1 MKYLI
6 FLVAAALVIL
16 LATFG
21 IQNPFPVRVRFFQFE
36 SAAVPLYVVI
46 LLAGL
51 IGILLNSLL
60 SLPGRIQR
68 GREVRGLRR
77 QMTEHV
83 QQIDALKAR
92 IPAPIM
98 KPLPNE

>member
-1 MKYLI
+1 MKYIILLI
-6 FLVAAALVIL
+6 VAALVIL

-21 IQNPFPVRVRFFQFE
+21 IQNPFPVQVRFFQFQ
-36 SAAVPLYVVI
+36 SDAVPLYVVI

-51 IGILLNSLL
+51 LGILLNSLL
-60 SLPGRIQR
+60 SLPRRIQR

-77 QMTEHV
+77 QVTEDA

-92 IPAPIM
+92 LPAPVM
-98 KPLPNE
+98 QPLPNE

>member
-6 FLVAAALVIL
+6 LLVVAALVIL
-16 LATFG
+16 VATFG
-21 IQNPFPVRVRFFQFE
+21 IQNPVPVRVRFFQFQ

-51 IGILLNSLL
+51 LGILLNSLL

-68 GREVRGLRR
+68 RREVRGLRR
-77 QMTEHV
+77 QVTEHA
-83 QQIDALKAR
+83 QQMDALKAR
-92 IPAPIM
+92 IPAPVM